1 MDPSKPWSIPQY
13 TCPTGNCTWDPVP
26 SLAVR
31 ALCSDVTSSL
41 KETCEHH
48 NDTTSGL
55 TVTNCTLA
63 LQNGASVYHTKGTQI
78 LNSIALMVNITK
90 EPISFH
96 GFPLPVIQRIEAVEA
111 NSVNGTEVAGV
122 ILENPTYVATECTL
136 EPIVRS
142 VRASVTRSRYKEDN
156 LAEWSG
162 GYKFSQ
168 SGTPIAGYGFIPKWN
183 ESLGMHSGQKFTL
196 APFSALTIR
205 DFIEQLFT
213 GYAGASNMALS
224 FNRDPGTSSYA
235 TTDVIEMLL
244 YGELAGCENL
254 KTDRFRCAMNN
265 IAGAIS
271 KSFRDQ
277 AYVNDTVTANLSV
290 GHTMAN
296 AIIVHIRWQWLTLP
310 LLVWLITAVAWV
322 GTEWK
327 TRRASVPKWTD
338 NPLPLLFLYRGDSE
352 GKAKEVEGV
361 SGEAYVQRAKDIEAQ
376 LRTENRAALI
386 Q

>member
-13 TCPTGNCTWDPVP
+13 TCPTGNCTWEPVP

-31 ALCSDVTSSL
+31 ALCFDVTSSL
-41 KETCEHH
+41 KETCEHYK
-48 NDTTSGL
+48 DTTSGL

-63 LQNGASVYHTKGTQI
+63 LQNGSSVYHTKGTQGSD
-78 LNSIALMVNITK
+78 SIALMVNITK
-90 EPISFH
+90 EPIAFH
-96 GFPLPVIQRIEAVEA
+96 GSPLPAIQRIEAVEA
-111 NSVNGTEVAGV
+111 NTVDGTEVASV
-122 ILENPTYVATECTL
+122 IIDNPTYVATECTL

-162 GYKFSQ
+162 GYKFDEDGPS
-168 SGTPIAGYGFIPKWN
+168 IFGYGLIPKWN

-196 APFSALTIR
+196 SPFSALTIT
-205 DFIEQLFT
+205 DFIEELFT
-213 GYAGASNMALS
+213 GYAKTSNMALR
-224 FNRDPGTSSYA
+224 FIRDPATSYA

-254 KTDRFRCAMNN
+254 KTNRFRCAMNN
-265 IAGAIS
+265 IAGAMS

-277 AYVNDTVTANLSV
+277 AYINDTVAANLSV

-327 TRRASVPKWTD
+327 TRRASMPKWTD

-352 GKAKEVEGV
+352 GRAKEVDGM

-386 Q
+386 P